1 MNKDKLILFSG
12 PASNELGNLIARY
25 LNQPLGWIQV
35 NQFSDG
41 ETSIEITENIRGK
54 HIFLIQSTYQPGN
67 EHLVQL
73 LLMADACKR
82 ASAESISA
90 VIPYFGYSRQD
101 RRPRNTRG
109 PVSAKLV
116 ANLIETAGIQ
126 RLITVDLHADQI
138 EGFFSIPVDNIYSSQ
153 ILLSDI
159 WKKRYQDPVI
169 VSPDVGGVLRA
180 RAIARRLDSAGLAII
195 DKRREAANK
204 SEVMNIIGDVDRKT
218 TILFDDMVDTA
229 GTLTSVANVSGK
241 IGPDGKI
248 KDIDKA
254 MLSDSASTVA
264 GAMLGTS
271 TVTTYVES
279 AAGVKAG
286 GKTGMTSLT
295 IGVLFLACLFFS
307 PLATSLPKEVDA
319 AALIYIATLF
329 VRNIT
334 DISWDDAAEAGP
346 AVLAMIAMPF
356 TYSISNGIALAF
368 ISYAAIK
375 ICTGKIDNTSPA
387 IWVIAIASV
396 VSFWVA

>member
-12 PASNELGNLIARY
+12 PASNNLGNLIARY

-41 ETSIEITENIRGK
+41 ETSIEIAENIRGK

-67 EHLVQL
+67 EHLMQL

-90 VIPYFGYSRQD
+90 VVPYFGYSRQD

-159 WKKRYQDPVI
+159 WKQRYQDPVI

-204 SEVMNIIGDVDRKT
+204 SEVMNIIGDVDGKT

-229 GTLTSVANVSGK
+229 GTLCNAALALKEQGATKTVAYAAHPVLSGPAIERIAESNLDEIVVTDTIPLSDDAKAIGK
-241 IGPDGKI
+241 IRQLSIAEILGETI
-248 KDIDKA
+248 QR
-254 MLSDSASTVA
+254 MLDDQSVS
-264 GAMLGTS
+264 
-271 TVTTYVES
+271 
-279 AAGVKAG
+279 
-286 GKTGMTSLT
+286 SL
-295 IGVLFLACLFFS
+295 
-307 PLATSLPKEVDA
+307 
-319 AALIYIATLF
+319 
-329 VRNIT
+329 
-334 DISWDDAAEAGP
+334 
-346 AVLAMIAMPF
+346 
-356 TYSISNGIALAF
+356 
-368 ISYAAIK
+368 YA
-375 ICTGKIDNTSPA
+375 D
-387 IWVIAIASV
+387 
-396 VSFWVA
+396 